1 VGFVLLIACSNI
13 AGLML
18 ARASGRAK
26 EIAIRAAL
34 GAGQWHLI
42 RQSMAESLVLAF
54 SGALGGLA
62 LAYAGIR
69 ALLVLAPEN
78 SSVALGVRV
87 DGPVLLFTTGAAI
100 AAGLLFG
107 MVPAW
112 QITRIGRYDSLK
124 EGGRAGTAGMGRQRV
139 RAALV
144 IGEVAL
150 ALMLLVAAG
159 LFIRS
164 LAHLQYVN
172 PGFDPRGVMS
182 ATLALPDAQY
192 HDPDKRVAFY
202 RAVLEK
208 LSNLPGVTTAAAGL
222 PVPFSG
228 MGGSA
233 SFRIEGRPQL
243 PGDPGP
249 HGDIRYVSPTFFSAL
264 KIPLRSGRVFTEQD
278 RRGGQPV
285 VLIDDTLAR
294 QYWPNEDPIGKRMR
308 NGSSGPWYTVAGV
321 VGHVKR
327 SDLAGDTEKG
337 TYYYSMFQRAVPF
350 TTFLARTD
358 GDPAKLA
365 GSMREAVQAIDPTQ
379 PVSNVK
385 TLSDMVSNSLAPR
398 RFIVTVLGFFAGV
411 ALLMAV
417 LGLYGVISYSVAQRT
432 QELGIRMA
440 LGAQR
445 RDVLGLVI
453 GQGMRLAALGAV
465 IGLLASIAASRVL
478 RNQLFQVSAF
488 DPLTFSAMAAVL
500 ICAALLA
507 SYVPAQRATRVDPT
521 DALRYE

>member
-1 VGFVLLIACSNI
+1 
-13 AGLML
+13 
-18 ARASGRAK
+18 
-26 EIAIRAAL
+26 
-34 GAGQWHLI
+34 
-42 RQSMAESLVLAF
+42 
-54 SGALGGLA
+54 
-62 LAYAGIR
+62 
-69 ALLVLAPEN
+69 
-78 SSVALGVRV
+78 
-87 DGPVLLFTTGAAI
+87 
-100 AAGLLFG
+100 
-107 MVPAW
+107 
-112 QITRIGRYDSLK
+112 
-124 EGGRAGTAGMGRQRV
+124 
-139 RAALV
+139 
-144 IGEVAL
+144 
-150 ALMLLVAAG
+150 
-159 LFIRS
+159 
-164 LAHLQYVN
+164 
-172 PGFDPRGVMS
+172 
-182 ATLALPDAQY
+182 
-192 HDPDKRVAFY
+192 
-202 RAVLEK
+202 
-208 LSNLPGVTTAAAGL
+208 
-222 PVPFSG
+222 
-228 MGGSA
+228 
-233 SFRIEGRPQL
+233 
-243 PGDPGP
+243 
-249 HGDIRYVSPTFFSAL
+249 
-264 KIPLRSGRVFTEQD
+264 
-278 RRGGQPV
+278 
-285 VLIDDTLAR
+285 
-294 QYWPNEDPIGKRMR
+294 
-308 NGSSGPWYTVAGV
+308 
-321 VGHVKR
+321 
-327 SDLAGDTEKG
+327 
-337 TYYYSMFQRAVPF
+337 MFQRAVPF